1 MTFYCIIELEFSA
14 STSSPYF
21 PITGTDAFWDGSVP
35 NPMVGSLNNPTSSLS
50 SIRPEASAAG
60 AGHSLH
66 SQDLGPVP
74 VVPGGGVIPTL
85 SLVTSTV
92 SRSVNSSGS
101 LNPVP
106 GQSMGF
112 NLPSARPPIV
122 SRGTV
127 VLSRLL
133 GFQLLTI
140 GIDPLGCFL
149 TPLLVILGS
158 LQLL

>member
-1 MTFYCIIELEFSA
+1 MEFSA

-66 SQDLGPVP
+66 SQDLGHVP
-74 VVPGGGVIPTL
+74 VVPGGEVIPTL
-85 SLVTSTV
+85 SIVTSTV
-92 SRSVNSSGS
+92 SRSVNSSCS

-106 GQSMGF
+106 GQSMGI
-112 NLPSARPPIV
+112 NLSSTRLPIV
-122 SRGTV
+122 S
-127 VLSRLL
+127 S
-133 GFQLLTI
+133 
-140 GIDPLGCFL
+140 
-149 TPLLVILGS
+149 GS
-158 LQLL
+158 LSVNGFPTAYNWNRPP